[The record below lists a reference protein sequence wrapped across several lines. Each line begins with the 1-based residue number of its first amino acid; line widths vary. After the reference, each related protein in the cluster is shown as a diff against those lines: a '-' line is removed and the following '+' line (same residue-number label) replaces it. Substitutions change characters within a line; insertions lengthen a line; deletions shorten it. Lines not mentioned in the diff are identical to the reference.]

1 MSLDTILKRLP
12 SHYDKNPSSN
22 NYKALSLVAKHIDD
36 SEELYATIQKFWD
49 VDQAVGKGL
58 DRLGKDEGISR
69 GSYDDDTYRKLIKI
83 EFIVNMSEGDAE
95 VMNTILEAYMGD
107 DFLYIEEGWSSVL
120 EEPAAMIINLS
131 ESATS
136 FQWDLMARIKP
147 AGVGIYLMVNS
158 LNEYM
163 AMSGRAYTF
172 PFLYRITGK
181 FRPVPVEGMGSLNE
195 QLVNSS
201 DPYEFP
207 YNYKTTGKFGPI
219 PAEGAV
225 GDLVESVQSFIPY
238 TFQPHYKI
246 TGRFRAGEVY

>member
-83 EFIVNMSEGDAE
+83 EFIVNMSEGDGE

-107 DFLYIEEGWSSVL
+107 DFLYTEEGWNSFL
-120 EEPAAMIINLS
+120 KEPASLILNISKDA
-131 ESATS
+131 ESIP
-136 FQWDLMARIKP
+136 FQLVKRIKP
-147 AGVGIYLMVNS
+147 AGVRVYYSAEVDRFTVIVTPK
-158 LNEYM
+158 E
-163 AMSGRAYTF
+163 YTF
-172 PFLYRITGK
+172 PIPYPITGT
-181 FRPVPVEGMGSLNE
+181 F
-195 QLVNSS
+195 
-201 DPYEFP
+201 
-207 YNYKTTGKFGPI
+207 TTTSIHGVASKATPTI
-219 PAEGAV
+219 EAKE
-225 GDLVESVQSFIPY
+225 Y
-238 TFQPHYKI
+238 TFQVPYPI
-246 TGRFRAGEVY
+246 TGTFYCEED

>member
-107 DFLYIEEGWSSVL
+107 DFLYTEEGWSSL
-120 EEPAAMIINLS
+120 LAEPAALIVNFALS
-131 ESATS
+131 TQTIPHE
-136 FQWDLMARIKP
+136 LIKRIKP
-147 AGVGIYLMVNS
+147 VAVAIYIA
-158 LNEYM
+158 LNQISEIHFQTKYQ
-163 AMSGRAYTF
+163 AIKF
-172 PFLYRITGK
+172 PFRLCGTFNCGTSPYPEFTPRKLELFLELETK
-181 FRPVPVEGMGSLNE
+181 NGM
-195 QLVNSS
+195 
-201 DPYEFP
+201 Y
-207 YNYKTTGKFGPI
+207 
-219 PAEGAV
+219 
-225 GDLVESVQSFIPY
+225 ESVVPL
-238 TFQPHYKI
+238 
-246 TGRFRAGEVY
+246 TGLFNAGQGGERP